1 MAEIRAG
8 AGASR
13 RAQRRHQRRTT
24 PFAGRQN
31 VLKTF
36 FGKAFGSADNGDA
49 LSGHASPAAFQLAR
63 IRTLI
68 EFFPIGKKLRYYP
81 EFKQDI
87 VFDTLILAYCVNGN
101 FVYSSDAIERDAEGN
116 PLAFRLGDTEQRM
129 AVGAL
134 KLFQLLVPDTSHLEM
149 KLDYHRRAQI
159 GRGRQFNKGN
169 YISLISNAGGKG
181 VSTVDTE
188 VARQV
193 SLPDGP
199 YAHMNMV
206 LLTPEWATLSG
217 TDQRK
222 KSRARITAP
231 VTLHVPE
238 VRQAWACTLVDMSE
252 GEVRMRVREHGAVMP
267 ELQRGDGVV
276 IETDLG
282 EAERHFTIKCNVI
295 RRSPETC
302 VLQLEGQIR
311 DGKYCAFSPLD
322 LLELKAGLLNY
333 GK

>member
-1 MAEIRAG
+1 M
-8 AGASR
+8 
-13 RAQRRHQRRTT
+13 
-24 PFAGRQN
+24 
-31 VLKTF
+31 LKTF
-36 FGKAFGSADNGDA
+36 FGKAFGAAGSAHEFPAHN
-49 LSGHASPAAFQLAR
+49 SPAAFQSAR

-101 FVYSSDAIERDAEGN
+101 YLYSTDAIDRDAEGN
-116 PLAFRLGDTEQRM
+116 PTVFRFGENDQRTPV
-129 AVGAL
+129 AAL

-159 GRGRQFNKGN
+159 GRGKQFNKGN

-188 VARQV
+188 VAKQV
-193 SLPDGP
+193 NLPDGP

-206 LLTPEWATLSG
+206 LLTPELSTLSV

-222 KSRARITAP
+222 KSRAKITAP
-231 VTLHVPE
+231 VTLHIPD
-238 VRQAWACTLVDMSE
+238 VRQALPCTLVDMSE

-267 ELQRGDGVV
+267 ELQRGDGVL
-276 IETDLG
+276 IEADLG
-282 EAERHFTIKCNVI
+282 EAERHYTIKGNVI